1 MAIIENSL
9 ATAINSL
16 GLGPQAQS
24 SKKDKD
30 QLGQADFLE
39 LMVTQLKNQDPFS
52 PMENGDFITQM
63 AQFSSV
69 TGLAELQQSFNK
81 LANSLQ
87 SNQAL
92 QASSLV
98 GRTVLVPS
106 AVGSLPAGGTM
117 SGAIDLP
124 ASSATVGLTIQDGAG
139 QVIRRLELGSQASG
153 EVYFNWDGL
162 GNDGLPAPAGRYY
175 INADAG
181 FDGETV
187 AVETLVSAS
196 VESVTLGQGGQGL
209 TLNLTDGNVVDFASV
224 REIK

>member
-1 MAIIENSL
+1 MAIIENNL
-9 ATAINSL
+9 ASAINDL
-16 GLGPQAQS
+16 GLGAQAKPEKRNQ
-24 SKKDKD
+24 D

-52 PMENGDFITQM
+52 PMENGDFISQM

-69 TGLAELQQSFNK
+69 TGLAELQQSFDK

-106 AVGSLPAGGTM
+106 AVASLPAEGSM
-117 SGAIDLP
+117 SGAIELP
-124 ASSATVGLTIQDGAG
+124 TSSTAVGLTVQDEVG
-139 QVIRRLELGSQASG
+139 QVIRRLELGSQAAG
-153 EVYFNWDGL
+153 KVYFNWDGL

-175 INADAG
+175 ISADAG
-181 FDGETV
+181 FDGSTV

-209 TLNLTDGNVVDFASV
+209 TLNLTDGNVVGFASV